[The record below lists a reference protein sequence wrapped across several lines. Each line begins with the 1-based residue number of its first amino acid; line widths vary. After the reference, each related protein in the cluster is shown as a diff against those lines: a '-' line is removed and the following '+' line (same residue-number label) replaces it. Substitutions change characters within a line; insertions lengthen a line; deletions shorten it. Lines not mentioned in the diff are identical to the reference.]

1 MRFSRFAATLLLA
14 IPAFSLCALGADAPA
29 PDLHVE
35 ADTAAGAS
43 ILHVKNSYS
52 QPLTALFIEV
62 IDSPDGTYSFTR
74 DELGPG
80 AIAAG
85 TEKVIKVA
93 NPLPGASPDHTKV
106 SAAIYQDGATFGTPE
121 KLKHILDLRRARL
134 SNTREI
140 IQRIEADQKAGKDQ
154 DAIVADLRQWAT
166 TIVPP
171 PPPDMQPI
179 TDPAKTVKR
188 NMVVVAAGQV
198 STRGIQAELSSLKNT
213 EGELASSKPGL

>member
-14 IPAFSLCALGADAPA
+14 IPAFAVDAPV
-29 PDLHVE
+29 PGLQVE
-35 ADTAAGAS
+35 ADAANGAS
-43 ILHVKNSYS
+43 VFHVKNNYS
-52 QPLTALFIEV
+52 QPLAALFIEV
-62 IDSPDGTYSFTR
+62 VDSPEGTYSFTR

-93 NPLPGASPDHTKV
+93 NPLPGSVPDHVKV
-106 SAAIYQDGATFGTPE
+106 TAAIYQDGATFGTPE
-121 KLKHILDLRRARL
+121 KLKHILDLRRDRL

-140 IQRIEADQKAGKDQ
+140 IQRIEADQKAGKDK

-198 STRGIQAELSSLKNT
+198 GTRGIDAELTSLKKT
-213 EGELASSKPGL
+213 ESELTSSKPGL

>member
-1 MRFSRFAATLLLA
+1 M
-14 IPAFSLCALGADAPA
+14 
-29 PDLHVE
+29 E
-35 ADTAAGAS
+35 ADPAAGAS
-43 ILHVKNSYS
+43 ILRVKNTYS
-52 QPLTALFIEV
+52 QPLAALFIEV
-62 IDSPDGTYSFTR
+62 VDSPDGSYSFTR

-93 NPLPGASPDHTKV
+93 NPLAGESPQLTKV
-106 SAAIYQDGATFGTPE
+106 SAAIYEDGATFGTPE

-140 IQRIEADQKAGKDQ
+140 IQRIEADQKAGKDK
-154 DAIVADLRQWAT
+154 DAIVADLRTWAT

-198 STRGIQAELSSLKNT
+198 GTRGVEAELGNLKKT
-213 EGELASSKPGL
+213 EGELAASKPAL

>member
-14 IPAFSLCALGADAPA
+14 IPVFPLHALAAEAPA
-29 PDLHVE
+29 PALQIQ
-35 ADTAAGAS
+35 ADEAAGAS
-43 ILHVKNSYS
+43 IIHIKNTYS
-52 QPLTALFIEV
+52 QPLAAVFIETL
-62 IDSPDGTYSFTR
+62 DSPDGSYSFTR

-80 AIAAG
+80 AIAPG

-93 NPLPGASPDHTKV
+93 NPLPGASPNLTKV
-106 SAAIYQDGATFGTPE
+106 SAAIYEDGSTFGPPE
-121 KLKHILDLRRARL
+121 KLKHVLDLRRARL

-140 IQRIEADQKAGKDQ
+140 IQRIEADQKGGKDK

-198 STRGIQAELSSLKNT
+198 GRSGIEAELSSLKKT
-213 EGELASSKPGL
+213 ESELASSKPGL

>member
-1 MRFSRFAATLLLA
+1 MRFPRFAATLLLA
-14 IPAFSLCALGADAPA
+14 IPAFAADAPA
-29 PDLHVE
+29 PALQIE
-35 ADTAAGAS
+35 ADATTGAS
-43 ILHVKNSYS
+43 IIHVKNTHS
-52 QPLTALFIEV
+52 QPLAALFIEV
-62 IDSPDGTYSFTR
+62 LDSPDGTYSFTR

-85 TEKVIKVA
+85 TEKIIKVA
-93 NPLPGASPDHTKV
+93 NPLPGTSPTLTKV
-106 SAAIYQDGATFGTPE
+106 SAAIYEDGSTFGTPE

-140 IQRIEADQKAGKDQ
+140 IQRIEADQKGGKDK

-198 STRGIQAELSSLKNT
+198 GKGGIDAELSSLKKT
-213 EGELASSKPGL
+213 ESELASAKPSL